1 MIRVYQNHWFP
12 LIRPAINPFHTK
24 KQAEGKVKC
33 ARYLRL
39 LGWWW
44 LVRQVPPVAL
54 GDREGYIIIRLK
66 KTDVDDDGDDD
77 DDPIFLK
84 GGWNF

>member
-1 MIRVYQNHWFP
+1 M
-12 LIRPAINPFHTK
+12 
-24 KQAEGKVKC
+24 
-33 ARYLRL
+33 
-39 LGWWW
+39 
-44 LVRQVPPVAL
+44 AL

-84 GGWNF
+84 GG